1 MDIDQIIE
9 AEDARIWEEINDVD
23 EDLLN
28 AIYNIEAGVEH
39 LGQAVDF
46 LTEAA
51 DAIRNGNP
59 DAYRID
65 DLTQAVADLM
75 DQSEKLKKRM
85 EG

>member
-9 AEDARIWEEINDVD
+9 AENARIWEEINDVD
-23 EDLLN
+23 EDLEN
-28 AIYNIEAGVEH
+28 AIYNLDAGSEH

-51 DAIRNGNP
+51 DAIRNSNP

-75 DQSEKLKKRM
+75 EQSEKLKKRM

>member
-23 EDLLN
+23 EDLEN
-28 AIYNIEAGVEH
+28 AIYNLDAGSEH

-51 DAIRNGNP
+51 DAIRNSNP

-65 DLTQAVADLM
+65 DLRQAVEDLM
-75 DQSEKLKKRM
+75 NEVDKLRKTM